1 MVDDACRDNFVV
13 MMVFIRIKN
22 DRDAIILDQL
32 LLSRSHALFLI
43 CLQGTTE
50 LTEKGARKVAKCVRS
65 MVARPVVRV
74 EVASHMSDFAFVFS
88 VAKILYLKGNRPELY
103 VNNENHPISGMF
115 NDSCLQLQQNH
126 QALEEY
132 FFGSSSSKTAS
143 IQLGISLHGNT
154 ALKTLTL
161 QYQRNFTL
169 DHARALATG
178 ICNSALT
185 TLIIRDDYRL
195 NSPRFDEESLNVIWQ
210 EGVQASNRNWKSL
223 QIKLLGQRLDSTT
236 SKLANILSCV
246 ESLTLQ
252 NVDIGLP
259 DDKSQFQSLCEGLG
273 RTSNLLGLTLEHCRL
288 DDDATRMLA
297 TRLQNHRSMTTL
309 NLAGNLIGDVG
320 IAAFVE
326 NWPEDSNLESL
337 DVSRNSM
344 TSGGLQQLMAALPN
358 RRSMKIL
365 NLSRNKFGSDG
376 LEMIGNHLPNLRLQ
390 EMDLRNLS
398 MSNPVA
404 STRAMQSLVRGI
416 KDNYFLEH
424 LDIDCSRV
432 LEHEINFYTKLNKSG
447 RHLLIANDVPPT
459 LWCSIFAKYR
469 IERDEF
475 SLSMIFYFLVE
486 QPLLVNERQGGKRRK
501 RRTTNTQPTKRCS
514 ARLRTSKG

>member
-1 MVDDACRDNFVV
+1 
-13 MMVFIRIKN
+13 
-22 DRDAIILDQL
+22 
-32 LLSRSHALFLI
+32 
-43 CLQGTTE
+43 
-50 LTEKGARKVAKCVRS
+50 
-65 MVARPVVRV
+65 
-74 EVASHMSDFAFVFS
+74 
-88 VAKILYLKGNRPELY
+88 
-103 VNNENHPISGMF
+103 
-115 NDSCLQLQQNH
+115 
-126 QALEEY
+126 
-132 FFGSSSSKTAS
+132 
-143 IQLGISLHGNT
+143 
-154 ALKTLTL
+154 
-161 QYQRNFTL
+161 
-169 DHARALATG
+169 
-178 ICNSALT
+178 
-185 TLIIRDDYRL
+185 
-195 NSPRFDEESLNVIWQ
+195 
-210 EGVQASNRNWKSL
+210 
-223 QIKLLGQRLDSTT
+223 
-236 SKLANILSCV
+236 
-246 ESLTLQ
+246 
-252 NVDIGLP
+252 
-259 DDKSQFQSLCEGLG
+259 
-273 RTSNLLGLTLEHCRL
+273 
-288 DDDATRMLA
+288 
-297 TRLQNHRSMTTL
+297 MTTL